1 MTSEYDGHWV
11 RLRTAVDTM
20 LVNPDNEIVPTN
32 KISFEETYSAVYKCV
47 CDHRSDQLYA
57 DLIGHVSAIVSDWRE
72 RINRV
77 TGDPVAF
84 VTGVDDCTAKFV
96 AVRV

>member
-20 LVNPDNEIVPTN
+20 LVNPDNESVPTN

-57 DLIGHVSAIVSDWRE
+57 DLIGHVSAIVNDWRE

-84 VTGVDDCTAKFV
+84 VTSVDDCTAKFI